1 MKMVQ
6 HGRLGPLLG
15 SRNTEE
21 WVSLVRRWW
30 FQIFIVGLVLL
41 FLAERALVGTQNPL
55 YISSVI
61 LLGSFLVPVTFV
73 TYLYGRLPDWDV
85 PLPAL
90 AACFVWGGTLGT
102 IVAGTLEYD
111 LLHRNMGVVP
121 LLGIGLIEESAK
133 LIFPLIFYFLGRYR
147 SEADG
152 IILGVSTAMGF
163 AALETMGYSFVTF
176 LQSQGNLGVL
186 NEVLLVRGLISPA
199 AHAAWTGLVCAV
211 LFRERL
217 KAGHAVLNWRI
228 AGAFLTAVVLHALWD
243 TFNSLSG
250 PILIAFVAILLS
262 LVVAVVSL
270 TLLIRRVHEA
280 SRGLP
285 TQ

>member
-1 MKMVQ
+1 M
-6 HGRLGPLLG
+6 
-15 SRNTEE
+15 
-21 WVSLVRRWW
+21 VRRWW
-30 FQIFIVGLVLL
+30 FQIFFVGLVLL
-41 FLAERALVGTQNPL
+41 FLVERALVGTRDPL

-61 LLGSFLVPVTFV
+61 LLGSFLIPVTFV

-90 AACFVWGGTLGT
+90 AACFVWGGTIGT
-102 IVAGTLEYD
+102 ILAGTLEYD
-111 LLHRNMGVVP
+111 LLRRMEVVL

-163 AALETMGYSFVTF
+163 AALETMGYSLVAF
-176 LQSQGNLGVL
+176 LQSQGDLRVL
-186 NEVLLVRGLISPA
+186 NEVLLVRGLLSPA
-199 AHAAWTGLVCAV
+199 GHGAWTGLVCAV

-217 KAGHAVLNWRI
+217 RAGHAVLNWRI
-228 AGAFLTAVVLHALWD
+228 AGAFLTAVVLHTLWD

-250 PILIAFVAILLS
+250 PIFVDFVTILLS
-262 LVVAVVSL
+262 LVIAVVSL

-280 SRGLP
+280 SRTLP

>member
-1 MKMVQ
+1 
-6 HGRLGPLLG
+6 
-15 SRNTEE
+15 
-21 WVSLVRRWW
+21 LVRRWW
-30 FQIFIVGLVLL
+30 FQIFVVGLVLL
-41 FLAERALVGTQNPL
+41 FLVERVLVSTQDPL

-90 AACFVWGGTLGT
+90 AACFVWGGTIGF
-102 IVAGTLEYD
+102 IAAGTFEYD
-111 LLHRNMGVVP
+111 LLGRMGLVS

-163 AALETMGYSFVTF
+163 AALETMGYSFVAF
-176 LQSQGNLGVL
+176 LQSQGDLGVL
-186 NEVLLVRGLISPA
+186 NGVLLIRGLLSPA
-199 AHAAWTGLVCAV
+199 EHGAWTGLVCAV

-217 KAGHAVLNWRI
+217 RAGHAVLNWRI

-250 PILIAFVAILLS
+250 PILVYFVTILLS

-280 SRGLP
+280 SRTLP
-285 TQ
+285 RQ

>member
-1 MKMVQ
+1 M
-6 HGRLGPLLG
+6 
-15 SRNTEE
+15 
-21 WVSLVRRWW
+21 VRRWW
-30 FQIFIVGLVLL
+30 FQIFFVGLVLL
-41 FLAERALVGTQNPL
+41 FLVERALVGTRDPL

-73 TYLYGRLPDWDV
+73 TYLYGRLPAWDV

-90 AACFVWGGTLGT
+90 AACFVWGGTIGT
-102 IVAGTLEYD
+102 ILAGTLEYD
-111 LLHRNMGVVP
+111 LLRRIGLVP

-133 LIFPLIFYFLGRYR
+133 LVFPVIFYFLGRYR

-163 AALETMGYSFVTF
+163 AALETMGYSFVAF

-186 NEVLLVRGLISPA
+186 NEVLLVRGLMSPA
-199 AHAAWTGLVCAV
+199 EHGAWTGLVCAV

-217 KAGHAVLNWRI
+217 RAGHAVLNWRI

-250 PILIAFVAILLS
+250 PIFVSFFTMLLS

-280 SRGLP
+280 SQVP
-285 TQ
+285 SPW

>member
-1 MKMVQ
+1 M
-6 HGRLGPLLG
+6 G
-15 SRNTEE
+15 
-21 WVSLVRRWW
+21 LVRRWW

-41 FLAERALVGTQNPL
+41 FLVERALVGTQDPI

-102 IVAGTLEYD
+102 VLAGTLEYD
-111 LLHRNMGVVP
+111 LVRRMGVVP

-133 LIFPLIFYFLGRYR
+133 LVFPLIFYFLGRYR

-163 AALETMGYSFVTF
+163 AALETMGYSFVAF
-176 LQSQGNLGVL
+176 LQSQGDLRVL
-186 NEVLLVRGLISPA
+186 NEVLLVRGLMSPA

-217 KAGHAVLNWRI
+217 RAGHAVLNWRI

-250 PILIAFVAILLS
+250 PILVDFVAILLS
-262 LVVAVVSL
+262 LAVAVVSL

>member
-1 MKMVQ
+1 MI
-6 HGRLGPLLG
+6 
-15 SRNTEE
+15 
-21 WVSLVRRWW
+21 RRWW
-30 FQIFIVGLVLL
+30 FPIFVVGLVLL
-41 FLAERALVGTQNPL
+41 FLLERALVGTRDPL

-85 PLPAL
+85 PLPPL
-90 AACFVWGGTLGT
+90 AACFVWGGTIGL
-102 IVAGTLEYD
+102 ILAGTLEYD
-111 LLHRNMGVVP
+111 LLRSMGLLT

-133 LIFPLIFYFLGRYR
+133 LIFVLVFYFLGRYR

-163 AALETMGYSFVTF
+163 AALETMGYSLAAF

-186 NEVLLVRGLISPA
+186 NEVLLVRGLMSPA
-199 AHAAWTGLVCAV
+199 EHGAWTGLVCAV

-217 KAGHAVLNWRI
+217 RAGRAVLNWRI
-228 AGAFLTAVVLHALWD
+228 VGAFLTAVVLHTLWD

-250 PILIAFVAILLS
+250 PILVHFVTILLS

-280 SRGLP
+280 RRAPP
-285 TQ
+285 TEQP